1 MKSAVRLVFVAGL
14 WMCGV
19 SALAQGPSVVLK
31 GSSEDRYLTGNARV
45 DFAEPLSMYTPG
57 MAQEQTT
64 GEQPYRSPW
73 IAAGLSAVLPGAGEF
88 YAESYWKAAAF
99 LAIEVAVW
107 SIAYSYDKRG
117 DRQTDYYQDFAN
129 KHWSVVKYA
138 EYALD
143 KWEDTWGLPA
153 ARRQYYEANL
163 WIGDRAD
170 GRPPWHKVNWAILN
184 EMEREIARTSAGQ
197 YYSHTLPLY
206 GEQQYF
212 ELIGKYQQYNQGWN
226 DAPPTYNYPEPVTSN
241 FLFYSKERGKAND
254 YYATAST
261 AVTIGILNHILS
273 AVDAAWSA
281 SSFNKNFH
289 ARVGLQTIPL
299 GDRVARVP
307 VAKLSYT
314 F

>member
-1 MKSAVRLVFVAGL
+1 MKLALMVGL
-14 WMCGV
+14 WMCAAT
-19 SALAQGPSVVLK
+19 ALAQEPSVVLK
-31 GSSEDRYLTGNARV
+31 GPSEDRYLTGNARV
-45 DFAEPLSMYTPG
+45 DFAEPLSVYTPG
-57 MAQEQTT
+57 MVQEQTS

-143 KWEDTWGLPA
+143 NLVPQASRD
-153 ARRQYYEANL
+153 YYTQNL
-163 WIGDRAD
+163 WIPGTD
-170 GRPPWHKVNWAILN
+170 GRPPWEQVNWSVLN
-184 EMEREIARTSAGQ
+184 QMEREIGRTAAGQ

-212 ELIGKYQQYNQGWN
+212 ELIGKYQQFNQGWN

-261 AVTIGILNHILS
+261 AVTIGVLNHILS

-281 SSFNKNFH
+281 STFNKNFH